1 MFTLNQQ
8 IPLGGGG
15 YMMKRIFVTALLAVF
30 ILVPALAAMDVG
42 ERDIFEIGTPTQIS
56 DNEIMVPIMVTHD
69 EDLVAMDIPLEYS
82 SGVTLTD
89 ISFVDTR
96 VDYFD
101 AKMSYIEEDNNRA
114 VIGLVSMLHERK
126 SALDP
131 GKGVIANLTFRIDD
145 LGMTE
150 FTIKPFESDEPRHS
164 LSLIYND
171 ISEGTPYVRSIHP
184 EFEGGTVYFGNAA
197 PILPTVFELDQNYP
211 NPFNPDT
218 DIWYALPDAAYVEL
232 DVYNIL
238 GQKVISLVNE
248 HREAGRYKVTWEGVD
263 SYGTPVASGVYFYRI
278 NAGEFKD
285 IKKMVLM
292 K

>member
-1 MFTLNQQ
+1 
-8 IPLGGGG
+8 
-15 YMMKRIFVTALLAVF
+15 MMKRIFVTAILAVF
-30 ILVPALAAMDVG
+30 ILVPALAAMDAG
-42 ERDIFEIGTPTQIS
+42 ERDIFKIGTPVQIS

-82 SGVTLTD
+82 EGVTLTD

-101 AKMSYIEEDNNRA
+101 AKMSYVEAENNRA

-126 SALDP
+126 SALAP
-131 GKGVIANLTFRIDD
+131 GNGTIANLTFRIDD

-171 ISEGTPYVRSIHP
+171 MSGTNPRVMSVEP
-184 EFEGGTVYFGNAA
+184 EFEGGTVYFSSMS
-197 PILPTVFELDQNYP
+197 PVIPTVFELSQNSP

-218 DIWYALPDAAYVEL
+218 EISYDLPEAADVEL
-232 DVYNIL
+232 DIYNIL
-238 GQKVISLVNE
+238 GQKVITLVNE
-248 HREAGRYKVTWEGVD
+248 HKDAGSYKVVWGGVD
-263 SYGTPVASGVYFYRI
+263 SYGSPVASGVYFYRI